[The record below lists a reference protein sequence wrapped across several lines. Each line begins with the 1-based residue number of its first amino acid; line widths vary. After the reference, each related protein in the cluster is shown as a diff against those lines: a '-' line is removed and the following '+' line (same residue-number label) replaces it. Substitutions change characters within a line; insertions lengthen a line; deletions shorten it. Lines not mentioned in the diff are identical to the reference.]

1 VPADRSAEE
10 DCVKIEVFGP
20 GCPRC
25 EQTHRAIMNAA
36 AELGIAAD
44 ISYVTDVATMA
55 ERGIMI
61 TPAVVVDGELVM
73 KGRVPSPAAAKALLK
88 KYTG

>member
-1 VPADRSAEE
+1 MKV
-10 DCVKIEVFGP
+10 EVFGP

-44 ISYVTDVATMA
+44 IQYVTDVAAIA
-55 ERGIMI
+55 ERGIML

-73 KGRVPSPAAAKALLK
+73 KGRVPSPAEAKALLK
-88 KYTG
+88 KYNK